1 MKVYLSHITALRFWR
16 AWSILRPLT
25 LQEFHST
32 GKVADAN
39 LFPSN
44 IYQTSAV
51 LRDCAIREC
60 DIHSLFDE
68 LPEMPE
74 LRFCLKDCTDGLGAK
89 PWHILHDGKE
99 GTKSSMLAERHRS
112 LLNYPRGSFVR
123 IAEGLFVC
131 SPELVFVQ
139 MASCLS
145 FGELLALGYELCGC
159 YPRSTQK
166 SVPLVRRPLTTPNRL
181 MAYAARLN
189 GAKGAKLAR
198 AVAKQV
204 RAKSGSVMETEL
216 AAIAFSAEV
225 YGGLGIAE
233 ALINAPVALS
243 EEARRVARTDRVVLD
258 FYWPKAHFGIEYNG
272 RTAHASADQ
281 QDRDSRKRDGLMVD
295 GIETATMTNS
305 QFQNV
310 TECTALLDRASGRA
324 GKKRRKRRAAHADA
338 HRKLRRQVSK
348 FHQQHFPF

>member
-1 MKVYLSHITALRFWR
+1 M
-16 AWSILRPLT
+16 
-25 LQEFHST
+25 
-32 GKVADAN
+32 
-39 LFPSN
+39 
-44 IYQTSAV
+44 
-51 LRDCAIREC
+51 
-60 DIHSLFDE
+60 
-68 LPEMPE
+68 
-74 LRFCLKDCTDGLGAK
+74 
-89 PWHILHDGKE
+89 
-99 GTKSSMLAERHRS
+99 
-112 LLNYPRGSFVR
+112 
-123 IAEGLFVC
+123 
-131 SPELVFVQ
+131 
-139 MASCLS
+139 
-145 FGELLALGYELCGC
+145 
-159 YPRSTQK
+159 
-166 SVPLVRRPLTTPNRL
+166 RRPLTTQNRL

-216 AAIAFSAEV
+216 AAIAFTAEV

-243 EEARRVARTDRVVLD
+243 EEARRVARTDWVVLD

-310 TECTALLDRASGRA
+310 TECTALLDRVSGRA

>member
-123 IAEGLFVC
+123 IAEGVIRLF
-131 SPELVFVQ
+131 
-139 MASCLS
+139 
-145 FGELLALGYELCGC
+145 
-159 YPRSTQK
+159 
-166 SVPLVRRPLTTPNRL
+166 
-181 MAYAARLN
+181 
-189 GAKGAKLAR
+189 AR
-198 AVAKQV
+198 ACV
-204 RAKSGSVMETEL
+204 RSN
-216 AAIAFSAEV
+216 
-225 YGGLGIAE
+225 GL
-233 ALINAPVALS
+233 LPFF
-243 EEARRVARTDRVVLD
+243 RRVACPWL
-258 FYWPKAHFGIEYNG
+258 
-272 RTAHASADQ
+272 
-281 QDRDSRKRDGLMVD
+281 
-295 GIETATMTNS
+295 
-305 QFQNV
+305 
-310 TECTALLDRASGRA
+310 
-324 GKKRRKRRAAHADA
+324 
-338 HRKLRRQVSK
+338 
-348 FHQQHFPF
+348 

>member
-166 SVPLVRRPLTTPNRL
+166 SVP
-181 MAYAARLN
+181 A
-189 GAKGAKLAR
+189 GA
-198 AVAKQV
+198 
-204 RAKSGSVMETEL
+204 SS
-216 AAIAFSAEV
+216 SYHAE
-225 YGGLGIAE
+225 
-233 ALINAPVALS
+233 P
-243 EEARRVARTDRVVLD
+243 
-258 FYWPKAHFGIEYNG
+258 P
-272 RTAHASADQ
+272 
-281 QDRDSRKRDGLMVD
+281 DGLRSASEWCK
-295 GIETATMTNS
+295 GCKARES
-305 QFQNV
+305 RLQSGCGQNR
-310 TECTALLDRASGRA
+310 D
-324 GKKRRKRRAAHADA
+324 
-338 HRKLRRQVSK
+338 
-348 FHQQHFPF
+348 P

>member
-60 DIHSLFDE
+60 DIHGLFDE

-216 AAIAFSAEV
+216 AAIAFTAEV
-225 YGGLGIAE
+225 YGVSVLPKRSSTPPLPCRRRRAGLLVPIGLCSIFTGPRRISALNTMGVLPMRAPISRIAI
-233 ALINAPVALS
+233 L
-243 EEARRVARTDRVVLD
+243 
-258 FYWPKAHFGIEYNG
+258 
-272 RTAHASADQ
+272 ASGMD
-281 QDRDSRKRDGLMVD
+281 LWL
-295 GIETATMTNS
+295 
-305 QFQNV
+305 
-310 TECTALLDRASGRA
+310 TALRQ
-324 GKKRRKRRAAHADA
+324 
-338 HRKLRRQVSK
+338 LR
-348 FHQQHFPF
+348 

>member
-216 AAIAFSAEV
+216 AAIAFTAEV
-225 YGGLGIAE
+225 YGGSRYCRSAHQRPRCLVGGGAPGCSYRLGC
-233 ALINAPVALS
+233 
-243 EEARRVARTDRVVLD
+243 AR
-258 FYWPKAHFGIEYNG
+258 F
-272 RTAHASADQ
+272 
-281 QDRDSRKRDGLMVD
+281 
-295 GIETATMTNS
+295 
-305 QFQNV
+305 
-310 TECTALLDRASGRA
+310 LLAQGAFR
-324 GKKRRKRRAAHADA
+324 H
-338 HRKLRRQVSK
+338 
-348 FHQQHFPF
+348 

>member
-1 MKVYLSHITALRFWR
+1 MVF
-16 AWSILRPLT
+16 
-25 LQEFHST
+25 
-32 GKVADAN
+32 
-39 LFPSN
+39 
-44 IYQTSAV
+44 
-51 LRDCAIREC
+51 
-60 DIHSLFDE
+60 FDE

-112 LLNYPRGSFVR
+112 LPELSKRVFSC

-166 SVPLVRRPLTTPNRL
+166 KCS
-181 MAYAARLN
+181 A
-189 GAKGAKLAR
+189 GASSSYHAEPPDGLRSASEWCKGCKSSR
-198 AVAKQV
+198 AVTKQV

-216 AAIAFSAEV
+216 AAIAFTAEV
-225 YGGLGIAE
+225 YGGSRYCRSAHQR
-233 ALINAPVALS
+233 PVALS
-243 EEARRVARTDRVVLD
+243 EEARRVARTDWVVLD

-305 QFQNV
+305 QV
-310 TECTALLDRASGRA
+310 SECDGMHGSSR
-324 GKKRRKRRAAHADA
+324 
-338 HRKLRRQVSK
+338 
-348 FHQQHFPF
+348 